1 MQMLQVM
8 AGFSYGRAD
17 VVRRGLAKKHKEYI
31 LAQRDAFLYG
41 EVKMLNEFNNDGTNV
56 IKTYEEVKKTNT
68 STSEYE
74 VIIEGCLHRGVKEEI
89 ALKIFSDLENW
100 ASYGLTQ

>member
-1 MQMLQVM
+1 
-8 AGFSYGRAD
+8 
-17 VVRRGLAKKHKEYI
+17 
-31 LAQRDAFLYG
+31 
-41 EVKMLNEFNNDGTNV
+41 MLNEFNNDGTSI
-56 IKTYEEVKKTNT
+56 IKTYEEVKKANT
-68 STSEYE
+68 PTSEYE